1 MHYLLTRASI
11 MVRSGSGVQGPFAD
25 VHEMYL
31 EISIV
36 KEQSCHRKLLPV
48 LFLPYVATCRRERKS
63 LHRRVANSERSDVA
77 PCCRLQL
84 TAFHDLAARLSPHE
98 KEQLLMGHSYSGLLH
113 QATNGKSYSQVCSLR
128 GAE

>member
-63 LHRRVANSERSDVA
+63 LHRRVANGERSDVA
-77 PCCRLQL
+77 PCCRLQSL
-84 TAFHDLAARLSPHE
+84 QPLLRGNLRSPHVHHWFD
-98 KEQLLMGHSYSGLLH
+98 LCRCP
-113 QATNGKSYSQVCSLR
+113 N
-128 GAE
+128 